1 MRLKIG
7 LLAIIFF
14 AGIAVANA
22 QGGFQRRTPEE
33 RSKRVV
39 DTLTTVFK
47 LDTAQHSQV
56 QAVFLDYNKAS
67 DKLFEGMQGGGARP
81 DRSEFEK
88 LRTQRDEKLQK
99 VLNAEQYKKFKDEI
113 EPAMMQRR
121 QGGGGGR
128 NGGGGGGNRP
138 DNAPAQQ

>member
-1 MRLKIG
+1 MKLKIG
-7 LLAIIFF
+7 LLGILFF

-47 LDTAQHSQV
+47 LDTALHAQV
-56 QAVFLDYNKAS
+56 QTVFLDYNKAS

-99 VLNAEQYKKFKDEI
+99 ILSADQYKKFKDEI

-128 NGGGGGGNRP
+128 NGGGGENRP
-138 DNAPAQQ
+138 NNNAPAQQ

>member
-7 LLAIIFF
+7 LLAILFF

-22 QGGFQRRTPEE
+22 QGGFQRRSAEE

-47 LDTAQHSQV
+47 LDTAQHAQV
-56 QAVFLDYNKAS
+56 HTVFLDYNKGS

-81 DRSEFEK
+81 DRTEFEK

-99 VLNAEQYKKFKDEI
+99 ILSAEQYKKFKDEI

-128 NGGGGGGNRP
+128 NGGGGGNRP
-138 DNAPAQQ
+138 NNNTPAQQ